1 MDINESIQR
10 MDQLTN
16 KLSRSLNPIISIQ
29 NQMVQSVTP
38 IIEYQEQ
45 IRQSISFASDLQ
57 NQIAQ
62 SIAPMIDFQ
71 TKLSQILEN
80 NYNLS
85 NYTSSISLN
94 LTPPIQ
100 NLISY
105 QQDILDIISKFN
117 LDISSS
123 YISTEASVEFS
134 QIVSDILDEFNDVE
148 IDEFTDSS
156 QEISPCTSSKKPLSW
171 EQILVIILGVLEIIS
186 FIQDQLPNSHLIN
199 MEKAIYQ
206 IIEIEK
212 QQLNLLEELLNE

>member
-10 MDQLTN
+10 INQLTN
-16 KLSRSLNPIISIQ
+16 KLSRSLNPIISVQDQI
-29 NQMVQSVTP
+29 VQSVTP

-62 SIAPMIDFQ
+62 SISPMIDFQ

-85 NYTSSISLN
+85 NYINSISLN

-105 QQDILDIISKFN
+105 QQDILDTISKFN
-117 LDISSS
+117 FDISSS
-123 YISTEASVEFS
+123 YISTEASIEFS
-134 QIVSDILDEFNDVE
+134 QVVSDVLDEFNDME
-148 IDEFTDSS
+148 IDEFTDASH
-156 QEISPCTSSKKPLSW
+156 EISTHNSSKTTLTW
-171 EQILVIILGVLEIIS
+171 EQVLSIILAILTIIS
-186 FIQDQLPNSHLIN
+186 FAQDQLPNSHLIN
-199 MEKAIYQ
+199 IEKAMYQ

-212 QQLNLLEELLNE
+212 QQLNLLE